1 MQLHSRWHCTEVP
14 EETNAGTGFVEQ
26 EPTGARRRLGA
37 ELRRLRGNAGLRLD
51 EVAVRLT
58 CSTSKISRLE
68 NGKGVPKA
76 RDVEDLMSV
85 YDVRADLEIAMLRR
99 LVQESRSA
107 GWWESYVDGLSTER
121 YVLDSPARYAAL
133 ETDAVAVTTFD
144 VSVLHGLAQSRRY
157 SRALLEQR
165 LPRHQP
171 WEIERLVEMLAHRK
185 QALTRRD
192 TPLRLVQVVDE
203 AVLRRV
209 VGNPAVMA
217 EQLEH
222 LLELSALPTVSL
234 QVLPFE
240 AGTFRAHDGQFAI
253 LDIPDELGSDVV
265 FVESHT
271 GSRYLEDPGE
281 VEVFRGLADE
291 VRAHSSDTDRSR
303 QILRE
308 YRDRHAG
315 AVAPPDR
322 TRGTVER

>member
-1 MQLHSRWHCTEVP
+1 MCTH
-14 EETNAGTGFVEQ
+14 EETNVGTESVEQ

-51 EVAVRLT
+51 EVAGRLT

-68 NGKGVPKA
+68 NGKGIPKA
-76 RDVEDLMSV
+76 RDVEELMAL
-85 YDVRADLEIAMLRR
+85 YDVRADLEVAMLRR

-121 YVLDSPARYAAL
+121 YVLDNPARYAAL
-133 ETDAVAVTTFD
+133 ETDSVAVTTFD
-144 VSVLHGLAQSRRY
+144 VSVLHGLAQTRRY

-171 WEIERLVEMLAHRK
+171 WEIDRLVEMLVHRK
-185 QALTRRD
+185 KALTRPD
-192 TPLRLVQVVDE
+192 TPLRLAQIVDE
-203 AVLRRV
+203 AALRRV
-209 VGNPAVMA
+209 VGDPSVMA
-217 EQLEH
+217 EQLDH
-222 LLELSALPTVSL
+222 LLELAALPTVTV

-271 GSRYLEDPGE
+271 GSSYLEDPAE
-281 VEVFRGLADE
+281 VRVFRGLAEE
-291 VRAHSSDTDRSR
+291 VRTNAVDTGRSLET
-303 QILRE
+303 LRE
-308 YRDRHAG
+308 YREWHAG
-315 AVAPPDR
+315 SVVPKP
-322 TRGTVER
+322 

>member
-1 MQLHSRWHCTEVP
+1 
-14 EETNAGTGFVEQ
+14 VEQ

-51 EVAVRLT
+51 EVAGRLT

-68 NGKGVPKA
+68 NGKGIPKA
-76 RDVEDLMSV
+76 RDVEDLMSL

-121 YVLDSPARYAAL
+121 YVLDNPARYAAL

-144 VSVLHGLAQSRRY
+144 VSVLHGLAQTRRY
-157 SRALLEQR
+157 SRALLGQR

-171 WEIERLVEMLAHRK
+171 WEIERLVEMLVHR
-185 QALTRRD
+185 QRALTRPER
-192 TPLRLVQVVDE
+192 PLRLVQVVDE

-209 VGNPAVMA
+209 VGDPAVMA
-217 EQLEH
+217 EQLDH
-222 LLELSALPTVSL
+222 LLELSALPEVSL
-234 QVLPFE
+234 HVLPFE

-265 FVESHT
+265 FMESHT
-271 GSRYLEDPGE
+271 GSSYLEDPAE
-281 VEVFRGLADE
+281 VEVFRGLAEE
-291 VRAHSSDTDRSR
+291 VRAHALDSERSR
-303 QILRE
+303 AMLRE
-308 YRDRHAG
+308 YRDRHEG
-315 AVAPPDR
+315 AVVPEP
-322 TRGTVER
+322 